1 MRKHLLILLISI
13 FTAGIAFA
21 QTGTK
26 TITGKLLDAQTKEPL
41 IGATVAV
48 KGTTTATSVTLD
60 GSFKLKVPA
69 GAGTLVLSY
78 IGYVS
83 KEVAITGEKLGEL
96 TLSPASSAMKEV
108 VITGDIAIDRKTP
121 VAVTT
126 INAQTIEE
134 KMGPEDLTA
143 TFRDVPGV
151 MATNTTGFG
160 DARVSIRGF
169 KSTSRNGNV
178 AMTING
184 IPVNDMENGN
194 TFWSDFVG
202 LSDVTTSTQIQR
214 GLGASK
220 IIVPSFGGT
229 INITTR
235 NTDAVKG
242 GYISEGIGSD
252 GYNKFAALIS
262 TGLNPNGW
270 AATFSGSRTTGNYYA
285 DNMQY
290 SGYNFFFNLSK
301 VISPSQT
308 LSFSVMGASQTHNTR
323 FYTPISVLRDAPQ
336 GVRYNVDAGV
346 LNGAPY
352 DPFQNYF
359 TKPLASLNHSW
370 VINDKSSLT
379 TVLYATY
386 GTGGGVALQGTPPPR
401 IGGAPAGS
409 NLLPNGLYDYTP
421 YDLTA
426 VEKTNSAIAS
436 GAVTNFIRNSVN
448 NHDWVG
454 LRSTYNTQISDINI
468 SGGIDLKDYE
478 GTHYESVNNLLG
490 GQYVLN
496 TAYTT
501 DPTQHSYTGDKFGF
515 YNVDDII
522 SGGAYGQAE
531 YSKDNLTAFVT
542 ASGTDSRYQ
551 RNDYYTYKNGDPLQH
566 SPWVNFFTY
575 QAKGGANY
583 NINDQMNV
591 FANVG
596 YITKPPYFDAVF
608 VNFTDFVNKNTVTE
622 KLFSYELGYGFKASG
637 FSANLNFYR
646 SNYMDRAF
654 TQAVTDPTT
663 NIQYA
668 INIQGV
674 NEMHQGGELEF
685 KYRPVKEVTLKGS
698 VSIGDWYYTNDTGPV
713 SAFNDQQQQVGATKA
728 SIPLKG
734 MKIGDAP
741 QTQGYFGLDLDVLP
755 ELRIGGDYFYYGNYT
770 ADYNFYLVNA
780 PGLHPYKIPNYNLF
794 NLNAVFKFKLAGL
807 DASLIGNVV
816 NVLDTKYFSDALD
829 GGSASSTTGTA
840 PNGNPNN
847 VTAYYGYGRHF
858 STTLKVKF

>member
-1 MRKHLLILLISI
+1 MRKHLLVLFAAFFSLIC
-13 FTAGIAFA
+13 FTYA
-21 QTGTK
+21 QSTK
-26 TITGKLLDAQTKEPL
+26 VITGKLLDAQSKEPL
-41 IGATVAV
+41 IGATVV
-48 KGTTTATSVTLD
+48 IKGTTKATSVALD
-60 GSFKLKVPA
+60 GSFKINVPTD
-69 GAGTLVLSY
+69 GATTLIFSY

-83 KEVAITGEKLGEL
+83 KEVVASGNLGTITMDP
-96 TLSPASSAMKEV
+96 TSSSMKEV
-108 VITGDIAIDRKTP
+108 VVTGDIAIDRKTP

-134 KMGPEDLTA
+134 KIGSEDLTA

-151 MATNTTGFG
+151 MATNTSGFG

-184 IPVNDMENGN
+184 IPVNDMENG
-194 TFWSDFVG
+194 TTYWSDFVG

-242 GYISEGIGSD
+242 GYVSEGVGSD
-252 GYNKFAALIS
+252 NYNKFAALIS
-262 TGLNPNGW
+262 TGLNNNGW

-285 DNMQY
+285 DNLQY

-323 FYTPISVLRDAPQ
+323 YYAPISVLRDAPQ

-346 LNGAPY
+346 LNGSPY
-352 DPFQNYF
+352 DPYQNYF

-370 VINDKSSLT
+370 IINDKSSLS
-379 TVLYATY
+379 TVLYGTY
-386 GTGGGVALQGTPPPR
+386 GTGGGVGFAGTAPPR

-426 VEKTNSAIAS
+426 VEKANSAS
-436 GAVTNFIRNSVN
+436 VDGSVTNYVRNSVN

-454 LRSTYNTQISDINI
+454 LRSTFNTQLKDINL
-468 SGGIDLKDYE
+468 SVGIDLKDYE
-478 GTHYESVNNLLG
+478 GSHYQQINNLLG

-496 TAYTT
+496 TGYATN
-501 DPTQHSYTGDKFGF
+501 PAQHAYTGDKVGF

-522 SGGAYGQAE
+522 SGGAYAQAE
-531 YSKDNLTAFVT
+531 YSKNNLSAFIT
-542 ASGTDSRYQ
+542 LSGTDSRYQ
-551 RNDYYTYKNGDPLQH
+551 RNDYFTYKDGDPLQH
-566 SPWVNFFTY
+566 SPWVNFLTY

-608 VNFTDFVNKNTVTE
+608 INFTDLVNNNTVTE
-622 KLFSYELGYGFKASG
+622 KLFSSELGFGFKASG
-637 FSANLNFYR
+637 FSANVNVYR
-646 SNYMDRAF
+646 SLYMDRAF
-654 TQAVTDPTT
+654 TQTVTVNSQP
-663 NIQYA
+663 YY
-668 INIQGV
+668 INISGV
-674 NEMHQGGELEF
+674 NEMHQGGELEMKF
-685 KYRPVKEVTLKGS
+685 KPIREVTLKGS
-698 VSIGDWYYTNDTGPV
+698 LSVGDWYYTKDAGPV
-713 SAFNDQQQQVGATKA
+713 TAFDQNHNPIGSAKNEIFIKN
-728 SIPLKG
+728 

-741 QTQGYFGLDLDVLP
+741 QTQAFLGVDVDVLP
-755 ELRIGGDYFYYGNYT
+755 ELRIGGDYYYTGNYT
-770 ADYNFYLVNA
+770 ADYNFYLVNQA
-780 PGLHPYKIPNYNLF
+780 GLTPYKVPNYSLF
-794 NLNAVFKFKLAGL
+794 NLNAVFRFKFAGL
-807 DASLIGNVV
+807 DASLIGNVA

-829 GGSASSTTGTA
+829 GGSPSSATGAA
-840 PNGNPNN
+840 PTGNPAN

-858 STTLKVKF
+858 STTLKIKF

>member
-1 MRKHLLILLISI
+1 MRKHLLLLFMALIGTAS
-13 FTAGIAFA
+13 FTFA
-21 QTGTK
+21 QSTK
-26 TITGKLLDAQTKEPL
+26 VITGKLLDAQTKEPL
-41 IGATVAV
+41 VGATVTI
-48 KGTTTATSVTLD
+48 KGTTKATSVSLD
-60 GSFKLKVPA
+60 GTFKISVPTE
-69 GAGTLVLSY
+69 GAPLVLSF
-78 IGYVS
+78 IGYVT
-83 KEVAITGEKLGEL
+83 KEVQATGNLGTINLE
-96 TLSPASSAMKEV
+96 PSSSSMKEV

-151 MATNTTGFG
+151 MATNTSGFG

-184 IPVNDMENGN
+184 IPVNDMENG
-194 TFWSDFVG
+194 TTYWSDFVG

-242 GYISEGIGSD
+242 GYVSEGIGSD
-252 GYNKFAALIS
+252 GYNKFGALVS
-262 TGLNPNGW
+262 TGLNKDGW

-285 DNMQY
+285 DNLQY

-301 VISPSQT
+301 IISPTQT

-323 FYTPISVLRDAPQ
+323 YYAPLSVLRDAPQ

-346 LNGAPY
+346 LNGSPY
-352 DPFQNYF
+352 DPYQNYF

-370 VINDKSSLT
+370 IINDKSSLT

-386 GTGGGVALQGTPPPR
+386 GTGGGVAFAGTAPPR

-409 NLLPNGLYDYTP
+409 NNLPNGLYDYSP

-426 VEKTNSAIAS
+426 VEKANSAS
-436 GAVTNFIRNSVN
+436 VDGSVTNYVRNSVN
-448 NHDWVG
+448 NHDWAG
-454 LRSTYNTQISDINI
+454 LRSTFNTQIKDINI
-468 SGGIDLKDYE
+468 SAGIDLKDYQ
-478 GTHYESVNNLLG
+478 GSHYESVNNLLG
-490 GQYVLN
+490 GQYVVN
-496 TAYTT
+496 TAYANN
-501 DPTQHSYTGDKFGF
+501 PTQHAYTGDKVGF
-515 YNVDDII
+515 YNVDNII
-522 SGGAYGQAE
+522 SGGAYAQAE
-531 YSKDNLTAFVT
+531 YTKNALSAFIT
-542 ASGTDSRYQ
+542 LSGTDSRYQ
-551 RNDYYTYKNGDPLQH
+551 RNDYFTYKDGNPLQH
-566 SPWVNFFTY
+566 SPWVNFLTY

-583 NINDQMNV
+583 NINDQMNI

-596 YITKPPYFDAVF
+596 FITKPPYFDAVF
-608 VNFTDFVNKNTVTE
+608 INFTDLVNNNTVTE
-622 KLFSYELGYGFKASG
+622 KLFSSELGYGFKASG
-637 FSANLNFYR
+637 FSANINIYR
-646 SNYMDRAF
+646 SDYMDRAF
-654 TQAVTDPTT
+654 TQTVTVNSQP
-663 NIQYA
+663 YY
-668 INIQGV
+668 INISGV
-674 NEMHQGGELEF
+674 DEMHQGAELEMKF
-685 KYRPVKEVTLKGS
+685 KPTKEVTIKGS
-698 VSIGDWYYTNDTGPV
+698 LSVGDWYYTKDAGPV
-713 SAFNDQQQQVGATKA
+713 SAFDQNHNPIGTAKSTIAIKN
-728 SIPLKG
+728 
-734 MKIGDAP
+734 MKVGDAP
-741 QTQGYFGLDLDVLP
+741 QTQGYLGVDLDVLP
-755 ELRIGGDYFYYGNYT
+755 EFRIGGDYYYTGNYT
-770 ADYNFYLVNA
+770 ADYNFYLVNQ

-807 DASLIGNVV
+807 DASLIGNVM

-829 GGSASSTTGTA
+829 GGSPSSATGAA
-840 PNGNPNN
+840 PNGNPAN

-858 STTLKVKF
+858 STTLKIKF